1 VRLIAEYWILVQLI
15 ALIYGADFH
24 ILEPRGVPFGH
35 EDYDINILM
44 RLFQF
49 FGPFPPRYRELI
61 EGNEEINMIIQYL
74 FEKIPQSEMKPF
86 SQVSNREVSRQ
97 DKEFICKMM
106 KMDPRERPTA
116 KELLQDDWFKE
127 KLGDEFQVELSSN
140 CVHSADVTPWSPGFV
155 FSWVEATRA
164 WGVQKSV
171 ERFGDGS
178 RKTSQLPWSQ
188 NLL

>member
-1 VRLIAEYWILVQLI
+1 M
-15 ALIYGADFH
+15 
-24 ILEPRGVPFGH
+24 
-35 EDYDINILM
+35 NILM
-44 RLFQF
+44 RLYQF
-49 FGPFPPRYRELI
+49 FGPFPPKYRELI
-61 EGNEEINMIIQYL
+61 EENEDINMIIQYL

-140 CVHSADVTPWSPGFV
+140 CVHSADVTP
-155 FSWVEATRA
+155 
-164 WGVQKSV
+164 
-171 ERFGDGS
+171 
-178 RKTSQLPWSQ
+178 
-188 NLL
+188 

>member
-1 VRLIAEYWILVQLI
+1 
-15 ALIYGADFH
+15 
-24 ILEPRGVPFGH
+24 
-35 EDYDINILM
+35 M
-44 RLFQF
+44 RLYQF
-49 FGPFPPRYRELI
+49 FGPFPPKYRELI

-86 SQVSNREVSRQ
+86 SQVSNREVLRQ

-140 CVHSADVTPWSPGFV
+140 CVHSADVTP
-155 FSWVEATRA
+155 
-164 WGVQKSV
+164 
-171 ERFGDGS
+171 
-178 RKTSQLPWSQ
+178 
-188 NLL
+188 